1 MKDKFIK
8 KLLARLNIEGVKA
21 SQIKTDVENLCIDGE
36 ERFILIPNLTVM
48 IQTIDEMLEE
58 ENKRIT
64 PKTKFLYVED
74 GSVDLDEL
82 QSDLFESNPEIKI
95 IVYRQGSQPPIL
107 SDKE

>member
-8 KLLARLNIEGVKA
+8 KLLARLNSDSIKA
-21 SQIKTDVENLCIDGE
+21 SQIKTDVENLYIDGE
-36 ERFILIPNLTVM
+36 ERVIPISNLTVM

-58 ENKRIT
+58 ENKRIM

-82 QSDLFESNPEIKI
+82 QSDLLESNPEIKI
-95 IVYRQGSQPPIL
+95 IVYRQGSHPPIL